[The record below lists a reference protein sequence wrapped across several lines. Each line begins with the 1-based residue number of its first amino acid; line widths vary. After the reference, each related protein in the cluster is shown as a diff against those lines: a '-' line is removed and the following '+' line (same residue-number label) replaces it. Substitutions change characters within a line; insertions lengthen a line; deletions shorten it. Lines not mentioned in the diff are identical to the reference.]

1 MEKILNLV
9 KYDYLQR
16 TRSYQFL
23 IILAASLA
31 FSYTLIPAP
40 DANYSTVRVGDYL
53 GHYNS
58 PWIAYVTALMASVFV
73 SMIGYY
79 LINNSIKIDQSTKV
93 GQIVA
98 ATRITN
104 FHYLIAKFLGN
115 FLVLLTI
122 VMLIFF
128 VSIALFFLYST
139 GYPFEIHHFL
149 VAYLLIPI
157 PTVAFIATLAVVL
170 EVMFKDKSVL
180 QNTVFFILFMAL
192 LAQDGLQGTQGG
204 PLGVDYPSKAMEKQV
219 GKDKLS
225 KSDLNKLSIGFIIGQ
240 KKLTKRFEFKG
251 ISISPSYVLF
261 RLFWPLLGVLF
272 LFISSKYFHRFEH
285 HERLPLKKKK
295 EDKKKKRD
303 KQPIYSDA
311 GMQEMDISSFPTLD
325 QSMSLWPVFKTELLM
340 MIRKGKRWL
349 WLLNL
354 SGVIVLAVIPLKPA
368 HLIALPVLWFLQVH
382 RWADLVTKEKNYQMH
397 FFIFSSFKPVQR
409 LLTSQFLAGTALA
422 VALALPLIIR
432 YAFLGQLLSVATII
446 LGAICM
452 IAFSAFSGIVT
463 RGKRFFE
470 ILFFFITYLNINGFP
485 YTNYYGGIDQST
497 PYLMLLVGITVAFSL
512 FSFLLRNME
521 LRKV

>member
-1 MEKILNLV
+1 MKKILNLI

-31 FSYTLIPAP
+31 FSYTLIPTP

-73 SMIGYY
+73 SMVGYY

-98 ATRITN
+98 ATRISN

-122 VMLIFF
+122 VILIFF

-157 PTVAFIATLAVVL
+157 PTIAFIAALAVVL
-170 EVMFKDKSVL
+170 EVMFKNKSVL

-225 KSDLNKLSIGFIIGQ
+225 KSSLQKLNIGFIIGD

-251 ISISPSYVLF
+251 VSISPSYVLF

-272 LFISSKYFHRFEH
+272 LYISSKYFHRFEH
-285 HERLPLKKKK
+285 HERLSLKK
-295 EDKKKKRD
+295 EKKKRD
-303 KQPIYSDA
+303 QQLTYSDA
-311 GMQEMDISSFPTLD
+311 GMQEMDISSFPKLD

-368 HLIALPVLWFLQVH
+368 HLIALPILWFLQVH
-382 RWADLVTKEKNYQMH
+382 RWADLVTKEKHHQMH

-422 VALALPLIIR
+422 LTLAFPLIIR
-432 YAFLGQLLSVATII
+432 YALLGQLFSVVSII
-446 LGAICM
+446 VGAICV
-452 IAFSAFSGIVT
+452 IAFSAFAGIVT

-470 ILFFFITYLNINGFP
+470 IIFFFITYLNINGFP
-485 YTNYYGGIDQST
+485 YTNYYGGVDQSM